1 MSNYYANGKIVI
13 PNVSGNITITATAVS
28 SAGPTNILDEYGYF
42 NNTRYSLSSD
52 SADKKVSENGFCATG
67 LIPITKGDTVR
78 LKGFNFSS
86 TNVFIFFNSAQVY
99 LFGNNSLKKGGSG
112 TTANSGQTV
121 GNMSIINDSI
131 ATYTY
136 TDNANNDIAYIGI
149 SAMCTDGANAFATLN
164 EDLPA

>member
-1 MSNYYANGKIVI
+1 M
-13 PNVSGNITITATAVS
+13 P
-28 SAGPTNILDEYGYF
+28 
-42 NNTRYSLSSD
+42 
-52 SADKKVSENGFCATG
+52 ENGFCATG
-67 LIPITKGDTVR
+67 LIPITKGDIVK
-78 LKGFNFSS
+78 LKGFIFDS
-86 TNVFIFFNSAQVY
+86 TNVFIFFSSAQTY
-99 LFGNNSLKKGGSG
+99 LFGNNSLKKGDSG

-121 GNMSIINDSI
+121 GNMSISNDGI